1 MFPSGWKR
9 DPGYL
14 DGFLPNGQCF
24 IYGQCF
30 IAEDDG
36 DAALK
41 DFADDCAENP
51 RRLRNSDGSTR

>member
-14 DGFLPNGQCF
+14 DGFLPNGQF
-24 IYGQCF
+24 F

-36 DAALK
+36 DAAAK
-41 DFADDCAENP
+41 ISYG
-51 RRLRNSDGSTR
+51 RRPKRRWT

>member
-24 IYGQCF
+24 INVQCF

-36 DAALK
+36 DAAAK
-41 DFADDCAENP
+41 ISYG
-51 RRLRNSDGSTR
+51 RRPKRRWT